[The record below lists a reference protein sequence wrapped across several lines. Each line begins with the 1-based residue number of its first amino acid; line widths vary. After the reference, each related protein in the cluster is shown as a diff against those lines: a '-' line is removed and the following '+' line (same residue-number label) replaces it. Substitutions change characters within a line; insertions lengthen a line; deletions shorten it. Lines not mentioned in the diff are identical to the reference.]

1 VTGQEPPADAARR
14 PTILIRSGY
23 VIPGAHRTHLDRA
36 DIFIDQDRIAAVGP
50 DLLRQPIIAASKP
63 RIIEAGKRI
72 VIPGFINAHTHSNES
87 FSQGFWDALPLEV
100 WLLHKYPPFALKPL
114 PERTHYLRTLLLA
127 IESIRSG
134 ITMVQDDL
142 INRLSEIAA
151 FDGSAAAYRD
161 IGLRAAITTSMS
173 DRQFLEPLPW
183 LDELMDVATRA
194 ELATLPVVGWREH
207 LAMFERN
214 ASKWQDA
221 ANGRIRAILGPI
233 GPQWCSDELL
243 QAATEISL
251 TRGVPLHMHA
261 LESKLQAVQAQ
272 LLYGRPIVEHL
283 DALGVLTRNLTLNH
297 AIWLTDGEIERL
309 GGSGCSISH
318 NPLSNLKLGSGV
330 ARVRDLK
337 RAGVNVALGT
347 DGTSTS
353 DRADMLR
360 SLGAAALI
368 HRVGDMDYETW
379 VTAEE
384 AFEMAT
390 IGSAGSTG
398 LADDIGTIEVG
409 KKADL
414 VLLDREDYGFIPLHR
429 PVQQLAYAVNSDA
442 VRTVLVDGEVVM
454 DERVLTL
461 VDEAALKAE
470 MIEAANAYVRDNAAN
485 MERLAARFYPYYRA
499 AHMRAAATDVPASR
513 APVRLPCGC
522 CTALRHTLTC
532 E

>member
-1 VTGQEPPADAARR
+1 VTRQEPPADAPGR
-14 PTILIRSGY
+14 PTILIRNGY
-23 VIPGAHRTHLDRA
+23 VIPGAHRAHLDRA
-36 DIFIDQDRIAAVGP
+36 DIFIDRDRVAAVGP
-50 DLLRQPIIAASKP
+50 DLLKQPIVAASNP

-114 PERTHYLRTLLLA
+114 QERTHYLRTLLLA

-183 LDELMDVATRA
+183 LEELMDAATRA
-194 ELATLPVVGWREH
+194 QLATLPVVGWREH

-214 ASKWQDA
+214 AGKWHGA

-243 QAATEISL
+243 QAATEVSV
-251 TRGVPLHMHA
+251 THGVPLHMHA

-283 DALGVLTRNLTLNH
+283 DALGLLTRNLTLNH

-360 SLGAAALI
+360 SLGMAALI

-414 VLLDREDYGFIPLHR
+414 VLLDREDYGFIPLYR

-454 DERVLTL
+454 DERVLTRI
-461 VDEAALKAE
+461 DEAALKAE
-470 MIEAANAYVRDNAAN
+470 MIEAANAYVRDNAAT

>member
-1 VTGQEPPADAARR
+1 MTREPPADAASRS
-14 PTILIRSGY
+14 TILIRNGY
-23 VIPGAHRTHLDRA
+23 IIPGAHRAHLDRG

-50 DLLRQPIIAASKP
+50 DLLKHPIIATSKP

-114 PERTHYLRTLLLA
+114 QERTHYLRTLLLA

-183 LDELMDVATRA
+183 LEELMDAATRA
-194 ELATLPVVGWREH
+194 QLATLPVVGWREH

-214 ASKWQDA
+214 AGKWHGA

-243 QAATEISL
+243 QAATEVSL
-251 TRGVPLHMHA
+251 TDGVPLHMHA

-309 GGSGCSISH
+309 GARGCSISH

-337 RAGVNVALGT
+337 KAGVNVALGT

-360 SLGAAALI
+360 SLGMAALI

-398 LADDIGTIEVG
+398 LADEIGTIDAG

-429 PVQQLAYAVNSDA
+429 PVQQLAYAVNSDT
-442 VRTVLVDGEVVM
+442 VRTVLVDGKVVM

>member
-1 VTGQEPPADAARR
+1 MPANTATR
-14 PTILIRSGY
+14 PSILIRNGY
-23 VIPGAHRTHLDRA
+23 VIPGAHRPHLDRA
-36 DIFIDQDRIAAVGP
+36 DIFIDGDRVAAIGP
-50 DLLRQPIIAASKP
+50 DLLQQQAIAARAP
-63 RIIEAGKRI
+63 RVIDAAKRI

-100 WLLHKYPPFALKPL
+100 WILHKYPPFALKPL
-114 PERTHYLRTLLLA
+114 PERTHYLRTMLLA
-127 IESIRSG
+127 IESVRSG

-142 INRLSEIAA
+142 INRLSETAA

-183 LDELMDVATRA
+183 LDELMDPAMRA

-207 LAMFERN
+207 IAMFERN
-214 ASKWQDA
+214 AAKWHGA
-221 ANGRIRAILGPI
+221 ANGRIRAILGPV
-233 GPQWCSDELL
+233 GPQWCSNELL

-251 TRGVPLHMHA
+251 ARDLPVHTHT

-272 LLYGRPIVEHL
+272 LMYGRPMVEHL
-283 DALGVLTRNLTLNH
+283 DDLGVLTKNFTLNH

-309 GGSGCSISH
+309 GGRGCSISH
-318 NPLSNLKLGSGV
+318 NPLSNLKLGSGI

-337 RAGVNVALGT
+337 KAGVNVALGT
-347 DGTSTS
+347 DGASTS

-360 SLGAAALI
+360 SLGMAALI
-368 HRVGDMDYETW
+368 HRVGDMDYDTW

-390 IGSAGSTG
+390 IGSARSTG
-398 LADDIGTIEVG
+398 LADDIGTIDVG

-414 VLLDREDYGFIPLHR
+414 VLLDREDYGFIPLFR
-429 PVQQLAYAVNSDA
+429 PIQQLAYAVNSDA

-454 DERVLTL
+454 DERALTRI
-461 VDEAALKAE
+461 DEAAIKAE
-470 MIEAANAYVRDNAAN
+470 MIEAANAYVRDNMAN
-485 MERLAARFYPYYRA
+485 MEKLAARFHPYYRA
-499 AHMRAAATDVPASR
+499 AHMRAALTNVPASR

-522 CTALRHTLTC
+522 HPGFRHTLTC